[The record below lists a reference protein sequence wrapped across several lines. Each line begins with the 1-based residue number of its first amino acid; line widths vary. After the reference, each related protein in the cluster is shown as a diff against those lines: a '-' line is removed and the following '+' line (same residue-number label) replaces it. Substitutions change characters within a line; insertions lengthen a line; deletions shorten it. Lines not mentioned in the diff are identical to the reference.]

1 MRSFVFRVLVIGVSF
16 LLFSSNRGWA
26 SAAHGSA
33 GDLLQT
39 TAAFSISPSNPHLA
53 VGAKLQFKA
62 TSAATWKANCG
73 SIVASTG
80 VYTAPSWL
88 GRCSI
93 TATTM
98 SGATATAVAE
108 IGLPIESTA
117 ASQVH
122 ALARQQ
128 FVAGV
133 PVTWTAS
140 CGSITQG
147 GLFTAPVVASTCTV
161 TATAAGGVR
170 RGQSKAAISLANYTR
185 WKNSLGGVA
194 AETDEFQL
202 TPASVSSGRF
212 FQSWNMAVDGAVTG
226 QPLYM
231 NALTVAGKARNVVF
245 VATSNDTVYAFDADI
260 GGNALWTQHL
270 LSTGETAVPFGCVS
284 GYTPQTGWSTFGV
297 LSTPVINPA
306 TNTLYIV
313 AETIKGQRQSKFP
326 CGGQIIH
333 HLHALD
339 LATGHEKLSG
349 PVDVYSATT
358 DPKLQPEHQ
367 LQRPALLLANNTIY
381 IGFGASMEPMS
392 YHGFLFAFNAS
403 TLARQSPT
411 LDTTPTGTGGGIWMS
426 AEAPTADSNGDI
438 YVSTGN
444 GDFDGVSDFGS
455 SVLKLSPGLQR
466 LDFFTPYNFNQL
478 NISDLDIGS
487 SNVLVVPTQT
497 GAFPHELI
505 VCGKPTPIYVLNRD
519 SLGRVGTTNDHI
531 IQRLG
536 GQLGGPS
543 GEPCFATP
551 SIWKQNVYFAASHDV
566 MKMFTLST
574 VTGMLSATPTKKGSF
589 TYNWPGANPVIS
601 SNGNNNGV
609 VWTVDLATKALRAND
624 ANDITKVLYIN
635 ANFGPA
641 INWMVPTV
649 INGHVYIGM
658 KDKIIAYSMH

>member
-1 MRSFVFRVLVIGVSF
+1 MRLSAFRLWVIVVSF
-16 LLFSSNRGWA
+16 LLLSLNRSWA
-26 SAAHGSA
+26 RPPHGIAS
-33 GDLLQT
+33 GLLQA
-39 TAAFSISPSNPHLA
+39 TATFSISPGNPRIA
-53 VGAKLQFKA
+53 VGGKLQFQA
-62 TSAATWKANCG
+62 SSAATWKANCG

-80 VYTAPSWL
+80 AYTAPSWS

-93 TATTM
+93 TATAT

-108 IGLPIESTA
+108 VGLPIETTA

-140 CGSITQG
+140 CGSITPG
-147 GLFTAPVVASTCTV
+147 GLFTAPAVASTCTV

-170 RGQSKAAISLANYTR
+170 RGQSRAAISLANYTR

-212 FQSWNMAVDGAVTG
+212 FQSWTMAVDGAITG

-260 GGNALWTQHL
+260 GGVALWTRHL
-270 LSTGETAVPFGCVS
+270 LATGETAVPFVCVS
-284 GYTPQTGWSTFGV
+284 GYTPQAGWNTFGV

-306 TNTLYIV
+306 TNTLYVV
-313 AETIKGQRQSKFP
+313 AETIEGQTHSTFP
-326 CGGQIIH
+326 CGGQIMH

-339 LATGHEKLSG
+339 LGTGQEKLGG
-349 PVDVYSATT
+349 PVDVYSAGT
-358 DPKLQPEHQ
+358 DPELQPEHH
-367 LQRPALLLANNTIY
+367 LQRPALLLANNAIY
-381 IGFGASMEPMS
+381 IGFGASMEPTS
-392 YHGFLFAFNAS
+392 WHGFLFAFNAN

-411 LDTTPTGTGGGIWMS
+411 LNTTPTGIGGGIWMS

-438 YVSTGN
+438 YVPTGN

-455 SVLKLSPGLQR
+455 SVLKLNPDLQR
-466 LDFFTPYNFNQL
+466 LDFFTPYNFKQL
-478 NISDLDIGS
+478 NIGDLDLGS
-487 SNVLVVPTQT
+487 SNALVVPTQT
-497 GAFPHELI
+497 GPFPHELI

-519 SLGRVGTTNDHI
+519 SLGRVGTTSDHI
-531 IQRLG
+531 IQRLD
-536 GQLGGPS
+536 GQLGSKS
-543 GEPCFATP
+543 GEPCFSTP
-551 SIWKQNVYFAASHDV
+551 TIWKQNVYFAASHDV

-574 VTGMLSATPTKKGSF
+574 VTGMLSATPANKGSF
-589 TYNWPGANPVIS
+589 VYNWPGANPVIS

-609 VWTVDLATKALRAND
+609 VWTVDLTTKELRAND
-624 ANDITKVLYIN
+624 ANDIRKILYIN
-635 ANFGPA
+635 PNFGPA

-649 INGHVYIGM
+649 INGHVYLGM
-658 KDKIIAYSMH
+658 KDEIIAYSIH